1 MRVWMR
7 LSPISMVRQALTC
20 CWARPSSVGGLSS
33 MTNRRNGL
41 LLLLLSVGFGVWFQG
56 ARSVQPEAARWVRI
70 APQTLEQ
77 RLGLVGRLQ
86 AARQVTMNAPFEGR
100 VAAVMVQPGQKV
112 GAGDPLFTLD
122 TAQLDIELR
131 LAQAAWLK
139 ARRHMGALEHW
150 ATGPEVARAKRNL
163 SSARSALST
172 SQLNLEENR
181 RLFERGIV
189 AGMEVRS
196 LTQLVDMHVQA
207 VLEAEQAL
215 DQTLAQGQGDALQ
228 IARMELLNAETQH
241 RALLA
246 LHGQRTV
253 IAPLSG
259 IVVPAK
265 TAGVNHVVPLQLG
278 NTSPAACQCSSSSA
292 WTACRC

>member
-1 MRVWMR
+1 
-7 LSPISMVRQALTC
+7 
-20 CWARPSSVGGLSS
+20 